1 MIEVTVEPSEL
12 RFKGFDE
19 TKPVWYKKLGIPNPF
34 DAAIDTIEELRANLS
49 EYSLS
54 NENIPNFKNPFK
66 NLPTPDLGPA
76 AQGNIPTNVQN
87 SAGFVGQSNIT
98 LPYNQL
104 TQEQKLDRINELFNN
119 G

>member
-1 MIEVTVEPSEL
+1 MKISL
-12 RFKGFDE
+12 GSLIGFQEIADE
-19 TKPVWYKKLGIPNPF
+19 LGIVNPI
-34 DAAIDTIEELRANLS
+34 DAVIDTIEELRSSLS
-49 EYSLS
+49 DYSLS
-54 NENIPNFKNPFK
+54 NEAIPDINNPFK

-87 SAGFVGQSNIT
+87 SAGFVGQQNVT

-104 TQEQKLDRINELFNN
+104 SQEQKLDRINELFNN

>member
-1 MIEVTVEPSEL
+1 MFPDL
-12 RFKGFDE
+12 
-19 TKPVWYKKLGIPNPF
+19 P
-34 DAAIDTIEELRANLS
+34 
-49 EYSLS
+49 
-54 NENIPNFKNPFK
+54 NPFK
-66 NLPTPDLGPA
+66 NLPTPKLLPNN
-76 AQGNIPTNVQN
+76 QGNIPTNVQN